1 MEEGIRIAEEVLD
14 SGRAAEVLKEV
25 VELTV
30 DM

>member
-1 MEEGIRIAEEVLD
+1 MEEGIRMAEEVLD
-14 SGRAAEVLKEV
+14 NGKAAEVLKEV